1 MENAEILDLNHPAV
15 QHICKHDKRL
25 KKVVQM
31 VGPIQYSLHSDSNY
45 SFLIH
50 EIIEQMLSVKAGHVI
65 YNRFEELCGGVVDPT
80 RVSQMSLEEIKK
92 AGMSSS
98 KARSILA
105 VTSAI
110 ADKTIDL
117 DSFCKMSD
125 NEVVKQLSS
134 IHGIGKWTA
143 KMYLLFVLGR
153 PDVLPYEDGAFLQTY
168 RWLYKTKDCSPEA
181 VEHKCQKWK
190 PYRSV
195 AARFFYRAL
204 DMGLTKKEFHL
215 YKEELKCQEKKEN
228 GTLVS

>member
-1 MENAEILDLNHPAV
+1 MASTEILDLDHPAV

-25 KKVVQM
+25 ERVVQM
-31 VGPIQYSLHSDSNY
+31 VGPIQYSLHTDSSY

-50 EIIEQMLSVKAGHVI
+50 EIIEQMLSVKAGQKI
-65 YNRFEELCGGVVDPT
+65 YTRFEELCGGEVNPT
-80 RVSQMSLEEIKK
+80 RVSQLSLEKIKE
-92 AGMSSS
+92 AGMSKS

-110 ADKTIDL
+110 IDGTVDL
-117 DSFCKMSD
+117 DSFYKASD
-125 NEVVKQLSS
+125 MEVVKQLTS
-134 IHGIGKWTA
+134 IHGVGSWTA

-168 RWLYKTKDCSPEA
+168 RWLYKTTDCSPKA
-181 VEHKCQKWK
+181 VQKKCQKWK
-190 PYRSV
+190 PYSSI

-215 YKEELKCQEKKEN
+215 YKEEME
-228 GTLVS
+228 